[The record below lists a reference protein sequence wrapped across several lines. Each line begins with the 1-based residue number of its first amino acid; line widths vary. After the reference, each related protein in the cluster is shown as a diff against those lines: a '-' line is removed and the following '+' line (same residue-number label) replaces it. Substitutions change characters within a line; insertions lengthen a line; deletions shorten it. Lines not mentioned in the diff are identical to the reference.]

1 MEKKSTHF
9 LGLVGIILGIT
20 LAVSLIVVIV
30 GLVNGWDQPVQFSNG
45 FFIAGA
51 IVILLGTLSVAGG
64 FQQRGNFQMT
74 YAESAG
80 QASISERAQRMM
92 GDINQRYGMLV
103 LMIGSGILLIGI
115 SVAVGTFFG

>member
-1 MEKKSTHF
+1 MEKKSTH
-9 LGLVGIILGIT
+9 LSGLLAVMLGIT
-20 LAVSLIVVIV
+20 LVVSLIVVIIGRV
-30 GLVNGWDQPVQFSNG
+30 DGWEQPVQFSNG
-45 FFIAGA
+45 FFVAGA

-64 FQQRGNFQMT
+64 FQQRANFQMT

-103 LMIGSGILLIGI
+103 LMIGAGVLLIGI
-115 SVAVGTFFG
+115 SVAIGTFLG

>member
-1 MEKKSTHF
+1 MEKKSTHVF
-9 LGLVGIILGIT
+9 GLVGVILAIT
-20 LAVSLIVVIV
+20 LVVSLIVLIV
-30 GLVNGWDQPVQFSNG
+30 GLVYDWDQPVQFSNG

-80 QASISERAQRMM
+80 QASIPERAQRMM

-103 LMIGSGILLIGI
+103 LMIGAGALLIGI
-115 SVAVGTFFG
+115 SVAIGTFSS

>member
-1 MEKKSTHF
+1 MDKKSTHF
-9 LGLVGIILGIT
+9 FGLVGVILGIT
-20 LAVSLIVVIV
+20 LVVSLIVVLIGRV
-30 GLVNGWDQPVQFSNG
+30 YDWDQPVQFSNG

-64 FQQRGNFQMT
+64 FQQRANFQMT

-80 QASISERAQRMM
+80 RASIPERAQRMM

-103 LMIGSGILLIGI
+103 LLIGI
-115 SVAVGTFFG
+115 SVAIGTFLR